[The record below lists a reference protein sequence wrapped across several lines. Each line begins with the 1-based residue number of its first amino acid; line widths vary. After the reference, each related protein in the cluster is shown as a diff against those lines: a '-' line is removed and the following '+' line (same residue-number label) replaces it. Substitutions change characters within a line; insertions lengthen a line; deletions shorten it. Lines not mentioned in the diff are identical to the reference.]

1 MNKRFGMMALLLL
14 ALPVM
19 AHASCDDVKS
29 SIDAK
34 IKAKGV
40 SDYKL
45 DVVSGDQADAN
56 GKVVGQCE
64 GDKKI
69 VYTRGEA
76 SSSDSSSSSS
86 DSSSAD
92 SAAPADSS
100 SAPAPTKPKHHHTK
114 KAADDSAAPA
124 PAASSGG

>member
-1 MNKRFGMMALLLL
+1 MNKCFGLL
-14 ALPVM
+14 ALLFLAAPVM

-40 SDYKL
+40 TDYKL
-45 DVVSGDQADAN
+45 DVVSADSA
-56 GKVVGQCE
+56 GSDAKVVGQCE

-69 VYTRGEA
+69 VYTRGEG
-76 SSSDSSSSSS
+76 SGSDSSSS
-86 DSSSAD
+86 DSS
-92 SAAPADSS
+92 APADAS
-100 SAPAPTKPKHHHTK
+100 SAPAPMKHHHHMK

-124 PAASSGG
+124 PATSSGG

>member
-1 MNKRFGMMALLLL
+1 
-14 ALPVM
+14 VM

-69 VYTRGEA
+69 VYTRGEG
-76 SSSDSSSSSS
+76 SSSDSSSSDSSSS
-86 DSSSAD
+86 DSSSSD
-92 SAAPADSS
+92 SATPAEASS
-100 SAPAPTKPKHHHTK
+100 SPAPMKKHHHMK
-114 KAADDSAAPA
+114 KAADDSASPAPA
-124 PAASSGG
+124 PATSSGG

>member
-1 MNKRFGMMALLLL
+1 MNKRFGLL
-14 ALPVM
+14 ALLFLAAPVV

-40 SDYKL
+40 TDYKL
-45 DVVSGDQADAN
+45 DVVSADSA
-56 GKVVGQCE
+56 GSDAKIVGQCE

-69 VYTRGEA
+69 VYTRGEGSGSDS
-76 SSSDSSSSSS
+76 SSSDSSSSSG
-86 DSSSAD
+86 SS
-92 SAAPADSS
+92 APADAS
-100 SAPAPTKPKHHHTK
+100 SAPAPMKKHHHMK

-124 PAASSGG
+124 PATSSGG